1 MCLEHTDQQ
10 PSSVTD
16 DIRMVRALRALA
28 QVALS
33 RSDESVRVVVAVLA
47 RCRCSWLQG
56 RLQGDPGAQVRQQQ
70 QAERPRRREAFAVAG
85 LRHAGDAR

>member
-10 PSSVTD
+10 PSSGTD
-16 DIRMVRALRALA
+16 DIRMVRALRTLA

-33 RSDESVRVVVAVLA
+33 RSAVLV

-70 QAERPRRREAFAVAG
+70 QAEHPRRREAFAVAG